1 MNMDLKL
8 IDQSLLN
15 YQKIAE
21 KMREIDK
28 ALHTR
33 SSVLIATLHQEL
45 NTLYESARA
54 TDGIILDM
62 VRNSPQDK
70 EDGRLGH
77 LLTLMETVH
86 HANQKMS
93 AQLHSIL
100 AVHRDEL
107 QKMKKGNTLLQGYR
121 PVSSHTGK
129 KISISN

>member
-1 MNMDLKL
+1 MDWKL
-8 IDQSLLN
+8 VEQALLN

-54 TDGIILDM
+54 TDRVILDM
-62 VRNSPQDK
+62 VRENPQDK
-70 EDGRLGH
+70 EDERLGR

-86 HANQKMS
+86 QANQKMN

-121 PVSSHTGK
+121 PASIHTGK